1 MVLQGY
7 WGSVQADVWE
17 EVIGLA
23 PTLHVTRQFE
33 ADYLDTSGFEEAMK
47 MEILGWFN
55 DAEHLLDEER
65 LVKCKNV
72 RVWKIPLGKEEQE
85 LGMKLVREF
94 NGKRFWNN
102 VLLFFPLL
110 ETRRK
115 KKRIW
120 FLWWNKRSK
129 KTTSHWQEQEEDVI
143 INNKKVEA
151 VEEVTKTMEM
161 KDRRR
166 TKDIEEQAQ
175 TPRLRRMV
183 LMWKRT
189 IRQLRQDPESR

>member
-94 NGKRFWNN
+94 NGKRFRNRCTS
-102 VLLFFPLL
+102 VLPFTGDL
-110 ETRRK
+110 EEEEENLVCVVEQK
-115 KKRIW
+115 
-120 FLWWNKRSK
+120 
-129 KTTSHWQEQEEDVI
+129 EQEDDKSLPGAGGGHDNQQQED
-143 INNKKVEA
+143 
-151 VEEVTKTMEM
+151 
-161 KDRRR
+161 
-166 TKDIEEQAQ
+166 
-175 TPRLRRMV
+175 
-183 LMWKRT
+183 
-189 IRQLRQDPESR
+189 